1 MIAKINNIQRT
12 VTFNDVI
19 SIGHDSN
26 KIETQIESNKKK
38 SYIKRQIMNEPI
50 SIVKRPWDVTLTSR
64 WADLPHQ
71 TGYDPYKR
79 KENTDIRNM

>member
-1 MIAKINNIQRT
+1 MIAKISNIQRT

-26 KIETQIESNKKK
+26 KIETQIESNIKK

-50 SIVKRPWDVTLTSR
+50 SIVKRP
-64 WADLPHQ
+64 
-71 TGYDPYKR
+71 
-79 KENTDIRNM
+79 